1 MNYICPL
8 LWAWNK
14 LPIYFLVSAILNFC
28 FTCIAWLCL
37 YWMNLTTRLRQNSLG
52 KASWSLE
59 YCRPTMPNIKHQN
72 CYWYEVYCYS
82 ITSSRSNI
90 SFSPI
95 LSMSHRLLTLV
106 WSWTILPWPR
116 VKAMLFPGTNDKL
129 STFMGGTIFGS
140 WNLNLSLLFCH
151 SVESGPYFG
160 GNMQHPIGL
169 IKLILLFSNIAP
181 KGFVEGTN

>member
-1 MNYICPL
+1 MAL
-8 LWAWNK
+8 
-14 LPIYFLVSAILNFC
+14 SILNEFNYKTQTEL
-28 FTCIAWLCL
+28 FRESVMKPLNIADPPC
-37 YWMNLTTRLRQNSLG
+37 Q
-52 KASWSLE
+52 
-59 YCRPTMPNIKHQN
+59 IKHQN

-169 IKLILLFSNIAP
+169 IKLILLFSNIAL